1 MGGGNVRRVQ
11 TRCKS
16 ESIHSF
22 VIPHDEFEH
31 AHEEV
36 GIAGSAAQCLG
47 AKPGFGQEATQ
58 QFGVAAD
65 K

>member
-11 TRCKS
+11 TRCRS

-22 VIPHDEFEH
+22 VIPHDEIEH
-31 AHEEV
+31 ADEEL
-36 GIAGSAAQCLG
+36 GIAGGAAQCLG
-47 AKPGFGQEATQ
+47 AKPGFGEEPTQ